1 MVTCRHVQN
10 QQLTHCPRSPLEGRQ
25 AADKC
30 CESATARAAPQPPGH
45 RAARSAC
52 APRLR
57 LQTPH
62 SHPGHHQVGM
72 SGRQLGPPSP
82 TPSGTAGPHW
92 RQGVISAS
100 TDPQGAVNQTALP
113 EGKARPHRGPRGWSQ
128 LGRLTGEGSAA
139 DCAHGRLPA
148 LGLLQPRAQPR
159 EGAQGHMSDLT
170 ATWTSAV
177 TDTDVGRSPG
187 VSQLRT
193 LCLHHNR
200 GARCTWACGSGSGVT

>member
-62 SHPGHHQVGM
+62 SHPGHQKEITGFLQKKLIFHLLIKY
-72 SGRQLGPPSP
+72 S
-82 TPSGTAGPHW
+82 
-92 RQGVISAS
+92 
-100 TDPQGAVNQTALP
+100 
-113 EGKARPHRGPRGWSQ
+113 RP
-128 LGRLTGEGSAA
+128 
-139 DCAHGRLPA
+139 
-148 LGLLQPRAQPR
+148 
-159 EGAQGHMSDLT
+159 
-170 ATWTSAV
+170 
-177 TDTDVGRSPG
+177 
-187 VSQLRT
+187 
-193 LCLHHNR
+193 
-200 GARCTWACGSGSGVT
+200 